1 LQRIDKWLWFA
12 RFYKSR
18 TLAAEMISEG
28 RVRLNGERCTKT
40 SQILRAGDVLTFAAG
55 PQVRVVKVIAG
66 GVRRGPATEAQTLYK
81 DLTPEKPIAP
91 VPETTP
97 AARDKG
103 AGRPT
108 KKDRRAIA
116 RFHDSS
122 GDE

>member
-18 TLAAEMISEG
+18 TLAAEMVAEG
-28 RVRLNGERCTKT
+28 RVRLNGERCIKT

-55 PQVRVVKVIAG
+55 PHVRVVKVIAG
-66 GVRRGPATEAQTLYK
+66 GVRRGPATEARTLYE
-81 DLTPEKPIAP
+81 DLTPERPAAP
-91 VPETTP
+91 AAESTP

-108 KKDRRAIA
+108 KKDRRAIS
-116 RFHDSS
+116 RLHDSPS
-122 GDE
+122 DD

>member
-1 LQRIDKWLWFA
+1 MQRIDKWLWFA

-18 TLAAEMISEG
+18 TLAAEMIVEG

-55 PQVRVVKVIAG
+55 PHVRVVKVIAG
-66 GVRRGPATEAQTLYK
+66 GVRRGPATEARTLYE
-81 DLTPEKPIAP
+81 DLTPEKPAEP
-91 VPETTP
+91 VVETTA

-108 KKDRRAIA
+108 KKDRRAIQRLQDA
-116 RFHDSS
+116 
-122 GDE
+122 GDGE

>member
-1 LQRIDKWLWFA
+1 MQRIDKWLWFA

-18 TLAAEMISEG
+18 TLAAEMVAEG

-40 SQILRAGDVLTFAAG
+40 SQIVRAGDVLTFAAG
-55 PQVRVVKVIAG
+55 PYVRVVKVIAG
-66 GVRRGPATEAQTLYK
+66 GVRRGPATEAQTLYE
-81 DLTPEKPIAP
+81 DLTPAKPAAP
-91 VPETTP
+91 VAESTP

-116 RFHDSS
+116 RFQDSS
-122 GDE
+122 SDE

>member
-18 TLAAEMISEG
+18 TLAAEMITAG

-40 SQILRAGDVLTFAAG
+40 SQIVRAGDVLTFAAG

-66 GVRRGPATEAQTLYK
+66 GVRRGPATEAQTLYE
-81 DLTPEKPIAP
+81 DLTPAKP
-91 VPETTP
+91 PEAVAEPTSG
-97 AARDKG
+97 RDKG

-116 RFHDSS
+116 RLRDSPN
-122 GDE
+122 DE